1 MSWQAAKQDMVW
13 EYEQKA
19 WELYC
24 KETAGDMN
32 VVDFWS
38 ELSSEVQDIYFK
50 KVWPAYLS
58 GN

>member
-13 EYEQKA
+13 DYEQKA

-24 KETAGDMN
+24 KETAGDMH

-38 ELSSEVQDIYFK
+38 ELSPEVQDIYFK
-50 KVWPAYLS
+50 KVWPNYE
-58 GN
+58 